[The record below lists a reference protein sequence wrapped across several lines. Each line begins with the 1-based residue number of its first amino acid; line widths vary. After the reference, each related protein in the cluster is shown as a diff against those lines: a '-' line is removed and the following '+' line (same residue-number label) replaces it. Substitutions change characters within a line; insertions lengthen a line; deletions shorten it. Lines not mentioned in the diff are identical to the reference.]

1 MLVEPLDLV
10 RLRRR
15 PLAVGVVT
23 RVDGGEVVVRP
34 LFEAAESWLVSVAA
48 VEVTG
53 RYSGSQ

>member
-1 MLVEPLDLV
+1 MRVEPLDLV

-23 RVDGGEVVVRP
+23 RVDGDEVAVVP
-34 LFEAAESWLVSVAA
+34 LFEVTKEWVVSVAA

>member
-1 MLVEPLDLV
+1 MRVEPLDLV

-23 RVDGGEVVVRP
+23 RVDGDVVEVRP
-34 LFEAAESWLVSVAA
+34 LFEAADRWLVPQASI
-48 VEVTG
+48 EITG